1 MREISFGP
9 FFTSRVNLFVNLKSL
24 RKASAA
30 ASRGYNESI
39 LSHGVLFLFPNQPL
53 LEISEEDMKTIK
65 SGKTGVQI
73 LLLLTIVFFNLG
85 PYGSSAAQ
93 AQIDCYTLSIAA
105 SPVAGGAVAADP
117 PPNCGPQYTEGT
129 VVTLTATPNAG
140 YGFWRWVGA
149 SILPTSSSNPGTIT
163 MDSDKT
169 VSANFSLKPPHDD
182 FGNARSIGGLPY
194 EDLNVNV
201 TGATTQSINFPL
213 GADPDNV
220 GPCENNIQLNQGN
233 KTVWYEYTPGVTQP
247 VTMDT
252 IGSTYDTFLAIWT
265 GTQDNLNLEVCNDE
279 GPGGSL
285 VSFLASAGTT
295 YYIQVG
301 EYNGTE
307 GGTPGGNLGGTLQ
320 FHASVK
326 NIAVQIGNTLMG
338 TYYLGSGQSMVQSYL
353 GANGGPVVVKNTT
366 GAPTIASYL
375 QYRRPGSSGGYTGI
389 TQTMALTDAQITDRY
404 VFPRYD
410 YTDPTRYNSLQLANF
425 DSVPTDI
432 IVEIGGIQQGSSIP
446 LGVGQSQN
454 VTFSGVKGGPI
465 VVYSDNGADI
475 VATLY
480 ELKRPSTSSSW
491 TGQTTMMGLPWSQL
505 SDTYV
510 IPRYNYTLQ
519 DLLPFVVFANT
530 DSLPTT
536 VTVTIGG
543 VLRGTYNLDSG
554 ESRVESYPGVNGG
567 PVVVQSDNGAPIIA
581 SYLQY
586 RRPGSSGGYTGITQT
601 MALTDAQISDRYVFP
616 HYDYTDP
623 TRYNSLQLANF
634 DAVPTDIIVEIGGVQ
649 QGSSIPLGVG
659 QSQNVTFSGVK
670 GGPIVVYSDNGA
682 AIVATLYEL
691 KRPSTSS
698 SWTGQTTMMGLPWSQ
713 LSDTY
718 VIPRYNYTLQDL
730 LPFVVFGVP

>member
-1 MREISFGP
+1 VVGFLCRLDGGAWSACTSPKSYTGLGAGSHTFEVRAVDAASNEDPVPASYTWEIYLDTTADISVMIGGVLRG
-9 FFTSRVNLFVNLKSL
+9 TYNLDSGESRV
-24 RKASAA
+24 
-30 ASRGYNESI
+30 ES
-39 LSHGVLFLFPNQPL
+39 
-53 LEISEEDMKTIK
+53 
-65 SGKTGVQI
+65 
-73 LLLLTIVFFNLG
+73 
-85 PYGSSAAQ
+85 Y
-93 AQIDCYTLSIAA
+93 
-105 SPVAGGAVAADP
+105 
-117 PPNCGPQYTEGT
+117 
-129 VVTLTATPNAG
+129 
-140 YGFWRWVGA
+140 
-149 SILPTSSSNPGTIT
+149 
-163 MDSDKT
+163 
-169 VSANFSLKPPHDD
+169 
-182 FGNARSIGGLPY
+182 
-194 EDLNVNV
+194 
-201 TGATTQSINFPL
+201 
-213 GADPDNV
+213 
-220 GPCENNIQLNQGN
+220 
-233 KTVWYEYTPGVTQP
+233 PGV
-247 VTMDT
+247 
-252 IGSTYDTFLAIWT
+252 
-265 GTQDNLNLEVCNDE
+265 
-279 GPGGSL
+279 
-285 VSFLASAGTT
+285 
-295 YYIQVG
+295 
-301 EYNGTE
+301 
-307 GGTPGGNLGGTLQ
+307 
-320 FHASVK
+320 
-326 NIAVQIGNTLMG
+326 
-338 TYYLGSGQSMVQSYL
+338 
-353 GANGGPVVVKNTT
+353 NGGPVVVQSDS
-366 GAPTIASYL
+366 GAKIIASYL

-389 TQTMALTDAQITDRY
+389 TQTMALTDAQISDRY
-404 VFPRYD
+404 AFPHYD

-425 DSVPTDI
+425 DTVPTDI
-432 IVEIGGIQQGSSIP
+432 IVEIGGVQQGSSIP
-446 LGVGQSQN
+446 LGVGESQN

-465 VVYSDNGADI
+465 VVYSDNGAAI

-554 ESRVESYPGVNGG
+554 ESRVETYPGVNGG

-634 DAVPTDIIVEIGGVQ
+634 DTVPTDIIVEIGGVQ

-659 QSQNVTFSGVK
+659 ESQNVTFSGVK